1 MDIIEWD
8 DKFKIGV
15 EVVDKAHA
23 KLFRITKKL
32 LELSTE
38 AGANQSSFREGI
50 KYLESYSMTH
60 FSEEEAYMRSI
71 RYGGYAQHKRIHDN
85 FRDSTLVSLKKDL
98 ELSHYS
104 PAAIQRF
111 VATMNSWL
119 KTHIM
124 QEDQAIVGK
133 AAVKKGYDFSSQIPI
148 ITKTINRAAQ
158 ELFQAEIKL
167 SNPDYKGQNIG
178 NALYCRQDY
187 ETEGGVRLTLL
198 LGVEDSLFIRGVNRF
213 PEMQTVQKD
222 AITPDAA
229 LLVFEQL
236 YQRISKLFRI
246 ETEPEFTRENLLDK
260 NQFRKEFMKGYPC
273 SLLYNAK
280 IGYLTFCYRSRR
292 VKK

>member
-1 MDIIEWD
+1 MEIIEWD

-15 EVVDKAHA
+15 EIVDKAHA

-32 LELSTE
+32 LELSAD
-38 AGANQSSFREGI
+38 AGTNPGTYREGV
-50 KYLESYSMTH
+50 KYLEAYSMTH

-85 FRDSTLVSLKKDL
+85 FRDRTLVSLKKDL

-111 VATMNSWL
+111 VEAMNSWL

-133 AAVKKGYDFSSQIPI
+133 APVKKGFDFSSQIPI
-148 ITKTINRAAQ
+148 ITKNINRAAQ
-158 ELFQAEIKL
+158 EIFQAETKL
-167 SNPDYKGQNIG
+167 SSPDYKGQNIG

-187 ETEGGVRLTLL
+187 ETNGGVRLTLL
-198 LGVEDSLFIRGVNRF
+198 LGVEDSLFVRGVNQL
-213 PEMQTVQKD
+213 PGMQTIQKEG
-222 AITPDAA
+222 ITPEAA
-229 LLVFEQL
+229 LQVFEQL
-236 YQRISKLFRI
+236 FQHVSKLFRI
-246 ETEPEFTRENLLDK
+246 ETDPAFTIENLLDK

-292 VKK
+292 IKK

>member
-32 LELSTE
+32 LEQSADTQTHPST
-38 AGANQSSFREGI
+38 FREGV
-50 KYLESYSMTH
+50 KYLEAYSMTH

-85 FRDSTLVSLKKDL
+85 FRDRTLVSLKKDL

-111 VATMNSWL
+111 VETMNSWL

-133 AAVKKGYDFSSQIPI
+133 AAAKKSYDLSAQIPI
-148 ITKTINRAAQ
+148 ISKTINRTVQ
-158 ELFQAEIKL
+158 DIFQAEAKL
-167 SNPDYKGQNIG
+167 SSPDYKGQNIG
-178 NALYCRQDY
+178 NAFYCRQDY
-187 ETEGGVRLTLL
+187 VTEGGVRLTLL
-198 LGVEDSLFIRGVNRF
+198 LGVEDSLLIRGVNQLPKMR
-213 PEMQTVQKD
+213 TVQKD
-222 AITPDAA
+222 EITPEAA
-229 LLVFEQL
+229 LQVFEQL
-236 YQRISKLFRI
+236 YQQISKLFRI
-246 ETEPEFTRENLLDK
+246 DAEPEFTQENLLDK

-280 IGYLTFCYRSRR
+280 VGYLTFCYRNRR
-292 VKK
+292 TKK

>member
-1 MDIIEWD
+1 MELIVRD

-15 EVVDKAHA
+15 EIVDKAHA

-32 LELSTE
+32 LELSNEPGT
-38 AGANQSSFREGI
+38 NQNTYREGI
-50 KYLESYSMTH
+50 KYLEAYSMTH

-71 RYGGYAQHKRIHDN
+71 RYGGYARHKQIHDY
-85 FRDSTLVSLKKDL
+85 FRDKTLVSLKKDL

-104 PAAIQRF
+104 TAAVERF
-111 VATMNSWL
+111 VGIMNNWL
-119 KTHIM
+119 KNHIM

-133 AAVKKGYDFSSQIPI
+133 AVVKKSYDFSSQIPI
-148 ITKTINRAAQ
+148 ITKAVNKAAQ
-158 ELFQAEIKL
+158 DLFQTEAKL
-167 SNPDYKGQNIG
+167 SNPDYKGENIG

-198 LGVEDSLFIRGVNRF
+198 LGVEDALFIRGVNRL
-213 PEMQTVQKD
+213 PGMQALQKNE
-222 AITPDAA
+222 ITAETA
-229 LLVFEQL
+229 LPVFEQL
-236 YQRISKLFRI
+236 FQQVSKLFRI
-246 ETEPEFTRENLLDK
+246 KSEPEFTRDNLLDK

-292 VKK
+292 SKK

>member
-32 LELSTE
+32 LEQSADTQTHPST
-38 AGANQSSFREGI
+38 FREGV
-50 KYLESYSMTH
+50 KYLEAYSMTH

-85 FRDSTLVSLKKDL
+85 FRDRTLVSLKKDL

-111 VATMNSWL
+111 VETMNSWL

-133 AAVKKGYDFSSQIPI
+133 AAAKKSYDLSAQIPI
-148 ITKTINRAAQ
+148 ISKTINRTVQ
-158 ELFQAEIKL
+158 DIFQAEAKL
-167 SNPDYKGQNIG
+167 SSPDYKGQNIG
-178 NALYCRQDY
+178 NAFYCRQDY
-187 ETEGGVRLTLL
+187 VTEGGVRLTLL
-198 LGVEDSLFIRGVNRF
+198 LGVEDSLFIRGVNQLPKMR
-213 PEMQTVQKD
+213 TVQKD
-222 AITPDAA
+222 EITPEAA
-229 LLVFEQL
+229 LQVFEQL
-236 YQRISKLFRI
+236 YQQISKLFRI
-246 ETEPEFTRENLLDK
+246 DAEPEFTQENLLDK

-280 IGYLTFCYRSRR
+280 VGYLTFCYRNRR
-292 VKK
+292 TKK

>member
-32 LELSTE
+32 LEQSADTQTHPST
-38 AGANQSSFREGI
+38 FREGV
-50 KYLESYSMTH
+50 KYLEAYSMTH

-85 FRDSTLVSLKKDL
+85 FRDRTLVSLKKDL

-111 VATMNSWL
+111 VETMNSWL

-133 AAVKKGYDFSSQIPI
+133 AAAKKSYDLSAQIPI
-148 ITKTINRAAQ
+148 ISKTINRTVQ
-158 ELFQAEIKL
+158 DIFQAEAKL
-167 SNPDYKGQNIG
+167 SSPDYKGQNIG
-178 NALYCRQDY
+178 NAFYCRQDY
-187 ETEGGVRLTLL
+187 VTEGGVRLTLL
-198 LGVEDSLFIRGVNRF
+198 LGVEDSLFIRGVNQLPKMR
-213 PEMQTVQKD
+213 TVQKD
-222 AITPDAA
+222 EITPEAA
-229 LLVFEQL
+229 LKVFEQL
-236 YQRISKLFRI
+236 YQQISKLFRI
-246 ETEPEFTRENLLDK
+246 DAEPEFTQENLLDK

-280 IGYLTFCYRSRR
+280 VGYLTFCYRNRR
-292 VKK
+292 TKK